1 MLGFILGFPFR
12 GIFLHNLLQRCS
24 VFVRLF
30 AHKIS
35 SLLPRLPF
43 IWRDNKAIPTNM
55 NVSIFHQQPHQQCS
69 VNPAGSN
76 DKYICSTAPKWVLI
90 DGSVGKCRRLCAAVV
105 GDRWACHISLV
116 TTLDHRCAPCL
127 LPAYPTLAYPTPPLV
142 KHKPTL
148 FLQFLLLPRI
158 PSIIF
163 DIFTETASRPDT
175 ELDKTLCF

>member
-43 IWRDNKAIPTNM
+43 IWRDNKAIPTIYSSVREYSKQRDSKAIPTNM

-127 LPAYPTLAYPTPPLV
+127 LPAYPTLAYPTPPSCKAQTISFPPISTFAKNSFHYV
-142 KHKPTL
+142 
-148 FLQFLLLPRI
+148 
-158 PSIIF
+158 
-163 DIFTETASRPDT
+163 
-175 ELDKTLCF
+175 

>member
-1 MLGFILGFPFR
+1 
-12 GIFLHNLLQRCS
+12 
-24 VFVRLF
+24 
-30 AHKIS
+30 
-35 SLLPRLPF
+35 
-43 IWRDNKAIPTNM
+43 M

-69 VNPAGSN
+69 VTPAGSN

-116 TTLDHRCAPCL
+116 TTLDHRCASCL

-142 KHKPTL
+142 KHKPSL
-148 FLQFLLLPRI
+148 SLQFLLLPRI

-163 DIFTETASRPDT
+163 DKKLHCLSPMRKCKNLVIIIWREIWPGFDPHSAISSSDTGDTFLQQWTA
-175 ELDKTLCF
+175 LLCTICWR